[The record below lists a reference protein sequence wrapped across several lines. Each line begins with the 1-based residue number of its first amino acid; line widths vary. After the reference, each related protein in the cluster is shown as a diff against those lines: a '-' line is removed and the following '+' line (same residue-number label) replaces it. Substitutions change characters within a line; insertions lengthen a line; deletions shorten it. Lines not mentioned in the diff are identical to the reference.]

1 MYIVVISR
9 PSLVSV
15 ANTLSKTVEEVYEE
29 AKKRFLVFKNS
40 KDNN

>member
-9 PSLVSV
+9 PSLVSI

-29 AKKRFLVFKNS
+29 AKKRFLVFEINKN
-40 KDNN
+40 NN